1 MRSLRL
7 LSMIVAL
14 AALLAHGTTVH
25 GQAGGG
31 TIVGHIKYAGPSP
44 VNPVI
49 RMGADPRCNR
59 LYAGKRPTSP
69 LLVVGADGGMAN
81 AFVSLDGNFP
91 GTPAPTT
98 PVVINQQDCMYA
110 PRVVGARVG
119 QTLQLKNNDET
130 THNLHALSMAGNDF
144 NTSQPTKG
152 MVFEYTL
159 KAGEILHIKC
169 DIHGWM
175 NSYVGIVDHP
185 YFAVSGADGSFT
197 IPNVPPGKYT
207 VRVWHETLGAMMQTI
222 EVQAGKTSTL
232 DVSYGPGQKTAALT
246 DVSIREF
253 IAPTA
258 STPVRVVLR

>member
-1 MRSLRL
+1 MASEDARY
-7 LSMIVAL
+7 
-14 AALLAHGTTVH
+14 TT
-25 GQAGGG
+25 G
-31 TIVGHIKYAGPSP
+31 S
-44 VNPVI
+44 
-49 RMGADPRCNR
+49 
-59 LYAGKRPTSP
+59 
-69 LLVVGADGGMAN
+69 VVGADGGMAN

-98 PVVINQQDCMYA
+98 PVVINQQDCIYA

-185 YFAVSGADGSFT
+185 YFAVSGADA
-197 IPNVPPGKYT
+197 
-207 VRVWHETLGAMMQTI
+207 VRGTWLERWTLLDFFLVLIIAMAVWRLFSWRWGVLALAAMAAVAT
-222 EVQAGKTSTL
+222 
-232 DVSYGPGQKTAALT
+232 TA
-246 DVSIREF
+246 
-253 IAPTA
+253 
-258 STPVRVVLR
+258 